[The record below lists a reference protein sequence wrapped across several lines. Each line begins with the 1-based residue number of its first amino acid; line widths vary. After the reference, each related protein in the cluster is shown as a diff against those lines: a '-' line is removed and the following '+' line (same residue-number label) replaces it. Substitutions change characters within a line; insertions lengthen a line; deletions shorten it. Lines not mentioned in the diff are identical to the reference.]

1 MGAMVVTPAPWN
13 CPVPAALVAIEGSAR
28 QRASPSTPVARSPTT
43 PHSRGARTFEVMAS
57 PTLTRALNP
66 SLSALVRAEAL
77 VALASEPLDDI
88 TIAALLAMPREAAT
102 AAAIDHALGF
112 AARRSHAAAEVLL
125 QRAEALDGA
134 AHGSAASLV
143 NAVQPDTPLAR
154 DRARLWRWIDG
165 VLAMPAGVLDARARG
180 RGDLWSTPAVSLL
193 EALARLGGAARDEA
207 RMRAGTVAGLL
218 LEPPHAYDSTTVR
231 VLQTLAALGPLAGA
245 ARDTLEYLV
254 CGQTTSGAQRE
265 ARRPVDDRLRVA
277 AMNALLAGDGAGT
290 SLEEEIVFTLEC
302 IAERADDSARDA
314 LRRLAPTNALRFSR
328 VSSRV
333 TALAC
338 CARADLDGLDAV
350 CNAVAFGDAA
360 RVPDELDFLWSA
372 IDARIAGGV
381 DERIGA
387 ARALMWL
394 TRRALP
400 GAEARLGSLL
410 RDRSL
415 HVRAAAEAARRSG
428 TPPST

>member
-207 RMRAGTVAGLL
+207 RMRAGTLAGLL

-302 IAERADDSARDA
+302 IAERADTSLSA
-314 LRRLAPTNALRFSR
+314 LRSPPVRGGLTVRHLTCDGTARHPGRLPR
-328 VSSRV
+328 VSQPLGTQRLWRPHGPRV
-333 TALAC
+333 SQPRGPRERDG
-338 CARADLDGLDAV
+338 RAG
-350 CNAVAFGDAA
+350 
-360 RVPDELDFLWSA
+360 R
-372 IDARIAGGV
+372 
-381 DERIGA
+381 
-387 ARALMWL
+387 
-394 TRRALP
+394 T
-400 GAEARLGSLL
+400 GSG
-410 RDRSL
+410 REHFR
-415 HVRAAAEAARRSG
+415 ARRRG
-428 TPPST
+428 GPR